1 MNTKVNR
8 FDGGIR
14 TRGDRATETERGRDR
29 DRDRERRK
37 GKEEGSEKGSRGK
50 KAKRK
55 TVERKLVP
63 PSGGNLRTRTLI
75 AFKNREFAPATR
87 KLSENLDSFHWNAF
101 LYPGHRRDSNFSS
114 PPRSHSSECTEE
126 TVQPDRVCMI
136 LYTYFLHTY
145 ICISALFDPRACK

>member
-8 FDGGIR
+8 LAHDGGI
-14 TRGDRATETERGRDR
+14 RGDRATETERGRDR
-29 DRDRERRK
+29 DRDRERKK

-87 KLSENLDSFHWNAF
+87 KLSKNLDSFH
-101 LYPGHRRDSNFSS
+101 
-114 PPRSHSSECTEE
+114 
-126 TVQPDRVCMI
+126 
-136 LYTYFLHTY
+136 
-145 ICISALFDPRACK
+145 

>member
-8 FDGGIR
+8 FAHDGGIR

-29 DRDRERRK
+29 NRDRERRK

-63 PSGGNLRTRTLI
+63 PSGGNSYSDC
-75 AFKNREFAPATR
+75 F
-87 KLSENLDSFHWNAF
+87 
-101 LYPGHRRDSNFSS
+101 
-114 PPRSHSSECTEE
+114 
-126 TVQPDRVCMI
+126 
-136 LYTYFLHTY
+136 
-145 ICISALFDPRACK
+145 